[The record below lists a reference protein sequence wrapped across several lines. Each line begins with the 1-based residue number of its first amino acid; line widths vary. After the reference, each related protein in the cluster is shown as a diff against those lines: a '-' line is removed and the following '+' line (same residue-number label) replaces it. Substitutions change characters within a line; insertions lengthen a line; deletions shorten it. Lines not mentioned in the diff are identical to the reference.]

1 MRIVVRSFQIRPIIE
16 AARLRC
22 LVHCVL
28 QEVGLGAD
36 CVSFVFVDDQTMS
49 DYHGRYADVPEPTD
63 VLSFPVQERGPDGE
77 LNLGDVV
84 ICTDQAARQARRANQ
99 TYSFELEVL
108 ALHGLLHLLGYD
120 HERDSGQM
128 HSLELRLRPQISRRG
143 AKL

>member
-1 MRIVVRSFQIRPIIE
+1 
-16 AARLRC
+16 
-22 LVHCVL
+22 VL
-28 QEVGLGAD
+28 QDVGLGAD

-63 VLSFPVQERGPDGE
+63 VLAFPVQERDPDGE

-84 ICTDQAARQARRANQ
+84 ICTDQAARQAQRASHS
-99 TYSFELEVL
+99 YSFELEVL

-120 HERDSGQM
+120 HECDSGQM